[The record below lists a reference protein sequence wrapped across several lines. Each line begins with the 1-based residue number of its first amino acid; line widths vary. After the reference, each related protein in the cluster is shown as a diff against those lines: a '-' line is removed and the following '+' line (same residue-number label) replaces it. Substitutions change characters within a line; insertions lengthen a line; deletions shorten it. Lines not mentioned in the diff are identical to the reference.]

1 MVCPVSELCVGS
13 CNLAGTEEGPINIG
27 GLQQFACEIF
37 KKMKIAQIRC
47 VDKPSNILLLDP
59 KRVELFLERH
69 KNCVSFL
76 HYGLNIIEGIIII
89 RKLIL

>member
-37 KKMKIAQIRC
+37 KKMNIAQIRYAVGFAFQF
-47 VDKPSNILLLDP
+47 VDSQAIFGSARESSLLGSRSIHRAL
-59 KRVELFLERH
+59 
-69 KNCVSFL
+69 
-76 HYGLNIIEGIIII
+76 
-89 RKLIL
+89 

>member
-37 KKMKIAQIRC
+37 KKMNIAQIRY
-47 VDKPSNILLLDP
+47 VDWFVK
-59 KRVELFLERH
+59 
-69 KNCVSFL
+69 
-76 HYGLNIIEGIIII
+76 
-89 RKLIL
+89 

>member
-37 KKMKIAQIRC
+37 KKMNIAQIRY
-47 VDKPSNILLLDP
+47 VDWFVKLFVVLSYFWICSRAIAVVIAIELYGIKIIGNILL
-59 KRVELFLERH
+59 
-69 KNCVSFL
+69 
-76 HYGLNIIEGIIII
+76 
-89 RKLIL
+89 